1 MFRLTGKIAIV
12 TGASQG
18 IGRSIAKIFSESRAY
33 VICLARNK
41 DKLKNLVNKIND
53 KGYNA
58 DYIACDVTDSDAFSD
73 AIKSV
78 IENHKKI
85 DILVNN
91 AGITRDSLIIKMSN
105 KQWDEVLNTNLKAA
119 FNGTKFVLRPM
130 MKNRFGRIINITSI
144 VGLQGNAGQGN
155 YAASKAG
162 LIGFSQSI
170 AKEVGKRGITV
181 NCIAPGWID
190 TEMTEEIHENIKTE
204 LLKNIPIG
212 KIGSAND
219 IAYAALFLATAESKY
234 ITGQTITVDGGRV
247 IN

>member
-1 MFRLTGKIAIV
+1 MFKLTDKIAIV

-18 IGRSIAKIFSESRAY
+18 IGRSIAKIFSESGAY
-33 VICLARNK
+33 VMCLARNEN
-41 DKLKNLVNKIND
+41 KLKNLVHEINNKGDNA
-53 KGYNA
+53 GY
-58 DYIACDVTDSDAFSD
+58 ITCDITDSDAFSD
-73 AIKSV
+73 AIKSI

-91 AGITRDSLIIKMSN
+91 AGITRDSLIIKMKN
-105 KQWDEVLNTNLKAA
+105 TQWDDVLDTNLKAA
-119 FNGTKFVLRPM
+119 FNGTKFVLRSM
-130 MKNRFGRIINITSI
+130 MKNRFGRVINITSI

-190 TEMTEEIHENIKTE
+190 TEMTEEIPENKKTE
-204 LLKNIPIG
+204 LLENIPIG

-219 IAYAALFLATAESKY
+219 IAYTALFLATNESKY

>member
-18 IGRSIAKIFSESRAY
+18 IGRSIAKIFSESGAY